1 MAIQLIARVTA
12 VFVPDGIGGMSVESD
27 RTLTLTVDFGGANI
41 GPVAVPGGNRPS
53 TANIATALNA
63 LATNLA
69 AIFGNA
75 ANLAIIGSWGPAVPV
90 SSVNSGGG
98 GGGYTTG
105 AVHFAGAA
113 SEVICAAL
121 TATDSG
127 VCSFA
132 WWYQYASDQ
141 NSTELYTVDEAN
153 LYLSGGEAEGPP
165 QGNIKQFWFDAT
177 RASSFNYSASAESF
191 GFNQWHS
198 IIGSVKTDLGAGSKI
213 VAVYADDTLLTFGN
227 VTDASA
233 AFNIAFNGLS
243 FSVGDDSFGDGAVFD
258 CADFW
263 FAPNQSLLVAGD
275 IPLATR
281 RKFRDGSGKPV
292 NLGATGSTPTGVA
305 PAVFLR
311 RAAGAAASTFATN
324 LGTGGNFTGGGSIT
338 NAATSPSD

>member
-1 MAIQLIARVTA
+1 MSVQLIARVTA
-12 VFVPDGIGGMSVESD
+12 VFVPDGLGAMSVESD
-27 RTLTLTVDFGGANI
+27 RTLTLTADFGGANI
-41 GPVAVPGGNRPS
+41 WPVAIPGGNRPS
-53 TANIATALNA
+53 ASNMA
-63 LATNLA
+63 LALSELASNLA
-69 AIFGNA
+69 AIMGNA
-75 ANLAIIGSWGPAVPV
+75 ANLATIGSWGSPAIPAAAIP
-90 SSVNSGGG
+90 SSGG

-113 SEVICAAL
+113 SEIICAAL

-213 VAVYADDTLLTFGN
+213 VAVYADDTLLTF
-227 VTDASA
+227 
-233 AFNIAFNGLS
+233 
-243 FSVGDDSFGDGAVFD
+243 
-258 CADFW
+258 
-263 FAPNQSLLVAGD
+263 
-275 IPLATR
+275 
-281 RKFRDGSGKPV
+281 
-292 NLGATGSTPTGVA
+292 
-305 PAVFLR
+305 
-311 RAAGAAASTFATN
+311 
-324 LGTGGNFTGGGSIT
+324 
-338 NAATSPSD
+338 